1 MDLTLLREQM
11 PVVIQALNTGFLQ
24 TLKLFFVTLAG
35 ALPLGLLISFGSM
48 NNFRPFSF
56 LLHRRGEAKGFV
68 RWLGNARP
76 IRAFFRFII
85 WVVRGTPLMIQLL
98 IIFFF
103 PGMVLHN
110 NWWGSGEAGRF
121 AASAVA
127 FIFNYACYFS
137 EIYRGGIQSVPK
149 GQQEAGQVLGMT
161 KRQIFFRVTLL
172 QMVTRIVPPMSNEII
187 TLVKDTSLARIIAL
201 QEIIWAGQAF
211 MKGSQGIAGAIW
223 PLFFTAVYYLVFNGV
238 VTVLLGRLEK
248 KLDFFR

>member
-187 TLVKDTSLARIIAL
+187 TLVKDTSLAFAIAVAEMFTMAKQIAAKDTSMVPLMAAGLFYYIFNLVVAFVMERIEKAL
-201 QEIIWAGQAF
+201 N
-211 MKGSQGIAGAIW
+211 
-223 PLFFTAVYYLVFNGV
+223 YY
-238 VTVLLGRLEK
+238 R
-248 KLDFFR
+248 